1 MRSALSDRGGFRWP
15 VAAVAVSA
23 GLAAVL
29 VLVAGG
35 HPGSWLA
42 GLAAGVACGIA
53 AGRLALPRRRAQSLD
68 APERRT
74 AEALASLQDSGWT
87 VLHGV
92 RGRDGTYDHVAVGPG
107 GVVLMQS
114 IDPQGTV
121 TMRAGE
127 PFVERPAVLHR
138 EPDSIRL
145 RPRVLGEA
153 GAFRDEV
160 LRVAG
165 RRLWVQAVV
174 VLWSDFPAGVVA
186 DGRCAYVHGTRLA
199 DWLARRPHQLAAGD
213 VEAVIAAIALTAQ
226 IDGDVPLPV
235 AV

>member
-1 MRSALSDRGGFRWP
+1 MRSALSDQARFTWP
-15 VAAVAVSA
+15 LAAVAALA
-23 GLAAVL
+23 GAAAVL
-29 VLVAGG
+29 VLVAAG
-35 HPGSWLA
+35 HTVSWLA
-42 GLAAGVACGIA
+42 GLAAGVACGV
-53 AGRLALPRRRAQSLD
+53 AGARLALPRRRAQTVD

-74 AEALASLQDSGWT
+74 ADALASIQGTGWT
-87 VLHGV
+87 VLHDV

-114 IDPQGTV
+114 IDPQGAV

-127 PFVERPAVLHR
+127 PFVERPKLGQR
-138 EPDSIRL
+138 EPDCVRL
-145 RPRVLGEA
+145 RPRVLGDA

-160 LRVAG
+160 LRVAD

-174 VLWSDFPAGVVA
+174 VLWSDFPAGVFA

-199 DWLARRPHQLAAGD
+199 DWLARRPHQLAAAEA
-213 VEAVIAAIALTAQ
+213 EAVIAAIALTVQ